1 MEETIA
7 VPILAESAPGAWSTG
22 ASAIAIAAAVI
33 SALALVALHVLSPEF
48 EMSWRMVSEYANGRY
63 GWLLTAVFITWAI
76 ASWALAVALWPLW
89 ATGLGRIGLV
99 FLVLAGVGQMMG
111 GLFDIN
117 HTLHG
122 AAFAI
127 GVPSLTIAAILMTLA
142 LRRSG
147 ADMAMWPAHLSWIS
161 FVLMAATMA
170 LFLTSLSRAGI
181 DVSAQS
187 GPLTDL
193 PEGVTAYNGWANR
206 LLFGASYLWLI
217 IAARV
222 SWRGAWTGQ
231 SECSVSS
238 TNRRQA

>member
-1 MEETIA
+1 MD
-7 VPILAESAPGAWSTG
+7 
-22 ASAIAIAAAVI
+22 
-33 SALALVALHVLSPEF
+33 
-48 EMSWRMVSEYANGRY
+48 
-63 GWLLTAVFITWAI
+63 
-76 ASWALAVALWPLW
+76 
-89 ATGLGRIGLV
+89 
-99 FLVLAGVGQMMG
+99 Q
-111 GLFDIN
+111 
-117 HTLHG
+117 
-122 AAFAI
+122 
-127 GVPSLTIAAILMTLA
+127 
-142 LRRSG
+142 LR
-147 ADMAMWPAHLSWIS
+147 
-161 FVLMAATMA
+161 LMAATMA

-193 PEGVTAYNGWANR
+193 PEGVTACNGWANR